1 MSMIFILTIGR
12 AVAEGALE
20 VLTWHLQYGTSAE
33 EVRES
38 LLATRA
44 TDGR

>member
-1 MSMIFILTIGR
+1 MSMRSIRTIGR

-33 EVRES
+33 EVRER
-38 LLATRA
+38 LLATPA
-44 TDGR
+44 TNGR